1 MIKASFLS
9 RALFI
14 VIVLFT
20 LVVVTAV
27 PINSQ
32 MMNPVTTTTTTNNIS
47 NATSAT
53 INDTNA
59 SLLAPTTLT
68 KPSSLE
74 REHEEVH
81 KTLATIVESS
91 GNTAAVAKQVRTLMQ
106 PHFEKEEQLSIPV
119 LGALLPYVEGTL
131 SPEAKNQAIEIANMF
146 KQEYKNMLNEH
157 KQIVVALNN
166 LSKTASMEDRQDA
179 LAFIEQL
186 KAHAMNEEQVTY
198 PATIVIGDLLQVK

>member
-166 LSKTASMEDRQDA
+166 LSKTASMEDRLDA

>member
-1 MIKASFLS
+1 MIKASP
-9 RALFI
+9 RALF
-14 VIVLFT
+14 VAMVFPT
-20 LVVVTAV
+20 LVAVSAV

-32 MMNPVTTTTTTNNIS
+32 MATTTNNTS
-47 NATSAT
+47 NATRAT
-53 INDTNA
+53 SNDTNI
-59 SLLAPTTLT
+59 SSEVSTVLT
-68 KPSSLE
+68 KPPSLE
-74 REHEEVH
+74 KEHEEIH

-131 SPEAKNQAIEIANMF
+131 TPEAKNQAIEIANMF

-157 KQIVVALNN
+157 KQIVVALDN
-166 LSKTASMEDRQDA
+166 LSKTASMENRQDA
-179 LAFIEQL
+179 LTFIEQL

-198 PATIVIGDLLQVK
+198 PATIVIGDLLQMKK

>member
-1 MIKASFLS
+1 MIKASSLS
-9 RALFI
+9 RAILV
-14 VIVLFT
+14 VIVFFT
-20 LVVVTAV
+20 LAIISAV

-32 MMNPVTTTTTTNNIS
+32 MATTDNRS
-47 NATSAT
+47 NATTST
-53 INDTNA
+53 TNDTNI
-59 SLLAPTTLT
+59 SSEVSTVLT

-74 REHEEVH
+74 KEHEEVH

-119 LGALLPYVEGTL
+119 LGALRPYVEGTL
-131 SPEAKNQAIEIANMF
+131 TPEAENQAIEIANMF

-157 KQIVVALNN
+157 KQIVVALDN
-166 LSKTASMEDRQDA
+166 LSKTASMENRQDA

-198 PATIVIGDLLQVK
+198 PATIVIGDLLQLRK

>member
-32 MMNPVTTTTTTNNIS
+32 MMNTVTTTTTTNNIS

>member
-9 RALFI
+9 RTLFI